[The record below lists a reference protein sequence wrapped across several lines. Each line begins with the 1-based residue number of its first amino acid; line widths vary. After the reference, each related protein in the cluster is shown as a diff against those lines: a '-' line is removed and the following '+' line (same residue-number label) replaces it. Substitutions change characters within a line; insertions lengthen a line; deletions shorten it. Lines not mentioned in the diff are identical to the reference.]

1 LSFQGDN
8 HRFGKLIRA
17 NVILANKWGLHAKT
31 AFMLAKTA
39 MRFESDIIVRKNETR
54 ADGKHMD
61 QLLAL
66 CVSSGDMI
74 DIIAEGSDEDEAV
87 GELKRLVESG
97 FGEK

>member
-1 LSFQGDN
+1 MS
-8 HRFGKLIRA
+8 
-17 NVILANKWGLHAKT
+17 NKWGLHAKT

-39 MRFESDIIVRKNETR
+39 MRFESDIIVQKNETR

-61 QLLAL
+61 QLLTL
-66 CVSSGDMI
+66 CVSGGDTL
-74 DIIAEGSDEDEAV
+74 DIIAEGPDEDEAL